1 MKLAV
6 SMWSYFHPWKDGNL
20 DIPGFIHAAK
30 EAGAEGVELLDFFY
44 NDPGQPRVNL
54 FTTEQ
59 VTDKRN
65 QAFQALQQTGLPC
78 PIFSVANNF
87 AKLDPSE
94 RAVEVDK
101 IKFGVDEALSFN
113 AKVVRVFAGDVHG
126 DLTFEQVRT
135 WIVEGLAAAS
145 EYAHA
150 YGIRLA
156 LENHGKLAG
165 RGDQVR
171 SLIQDVRQLSGND
184 ALGANPDTGNFLL
197 VNQPSHEAIEQVADL
212 ANMVH
217 FKDFISAPA
226 DHEGFAYEALDGS
239 RFVGTAVG
247 EGEVQLATCINSLKS
262 AGFDGWLSVEY
273 EGEESPFTAVPR
285 SISNA
290 RTLL

>member
-20 DIPGFIHAAK
+20 DIASFIKAAK

-54 FTTEQ
+54 FTADQ
-59 VTDKRN
+59 VSEKRN
-65 QAFQALQQTGLPC
+65 QALQALEETGLPC

-87 AKLDPSE
+87 AKLDPAE
-94 RAVEVDK
+94 RATEVDK
-101 IKFGVDEALSFN
+101 IKFGIDEALTFK

-126 DLTFEQVRT
+126 DLTFDQVRN
-135 WIVEGLAAAS
+135 WIVESLAAAS
-145 EYAHA
+145 EYAHSH
-150 YGIRLA
+150 GVKLA

-171 SLIQDVRQLSGND
+171 ALIQDVRQLSGND

-197 VNQPSHEAIEQVADL
+197 INQPSHEAIEQVADL

-217 FKDFISAPA
+217 FKDFISAPT

-239 RFVGTAVG
+239 KFIGTAVG
-247 EGEVQLATCINSLKS
+247 EGEVELSRCIQSLKT
-262 AGFDGWLSVEY
+262 AGFNGWLSVEY
-273 EGEESPFTAVPR
+273 EGEEPPFTAVPR

-290 RTLL
+290 RALI